1 MPNYDGIVYP
11 DPVIMRTYAAEENLT
26 RKQEVEV
33 LENIYFPLSE
43 MTQYARDEDLKAC
56 KRICLLVKSRIAEL
70 YGGPQF

>member
-1 MPNYDGIVYP
+1 MPTYDGIVYP
-11 DPVIMRTYAAEENLT
+11 DPVIMRTYAGEENLN

>member
-11 DPVIMRTYAAEENLT
+11 DPVIMRTYATEEHLN

-56 KRICLLVKSRIAEL
+56 ERICKLVKSRIAEL